1 MIFMFSFY
9 EMQHV
14 MEARKMEVNQ
24 QMEKVSYARQASLN
38 KEQVSLLELMKK
50 VFNVRTKSRQTEC
63 CA

>member
-14 MEARKMEVNQ
+14 MEARKMELDQ
-24 QMEKVSYARQASLN
+24 QMVKASYARQAGMN
-38 KEQVSLLELMKK
+38 KDQMSLLELMKK
-50 VFNVRTKSRQTEC
+50 VFNVRTKSHQAEC